1 MALPNAEELPIS
13 DIERFHI
20 ALDFQMAARYA
31 ANKQINLKKMEASF
45 REMIERL
52 DCPEDGR
59 SQSYQIINFALDWRN
74 VLAPLTILT
83 LLTMLKLLHF

>member
-13 DIERFHI
+13 DIESFQI

-52 DCPEDGR
+52 DCPEEGR
-59 SQSYQIINFALDWRN
+59 SHQYQIINFGGTLHWIGG
-74 VLAPLTILT
+74 TI
-83 LLTMLKLLHF
+83 

>member
-1 MALPNAEELPIS
+1 MLLILKSYLWHLSFWALALPNAEELPIS

-52 DCPEDGR
+52 DCPEEGR
-59 SQSYQIINFALDWRN
+59 S
-74 VLAPLTILT
+74 
-83 LLTMLKLLHF
+83 